1 MRFLILALIGLATSA
16 LADPSALN
24 KQITSAFPAAKW
36 EDAMLSGNGL
46 TGVMQ
51 YGGQPNE
58 TFILCSH
65 KFIRPGKGRDPIPD
79 MSDMVA
85 PMRKLMLD
93 GKVGEGWKLYY
104 DEWEKRAGK
113 GMIWTQQFHP
123 GYQMNIKF
131 VGGGYPIAYE
141 RQTNYETGEVI
152 VRFTDGHGDWVRHT
166 FVSRADDVVVTRL
179 SASSKGQGINAN
191 VTMAECERHPREIKI
206 EKLSDTTFLNWR
218 ARYPERRGDKGGYE
232 GVTRTVL
239 PKGGRTRS
247 NKGRHFI
254 TGAPE
259 IVLITA
265 LDRYRTEVDENF
277 AAKKLQ
283 EKLTAL
289 PTSYN
294 ELLERHLAIHK
305 PLFNRV
311 EFSLHQD
318 DDARSKSTEQLLHA
332 EVADK
337 ENIHLPLLERLF
349 YTSRYLFMAS
359 SGDDYAPRLTGLFI
373 GKWGAAWAGDYTL
386 DANANMAV
394 MGGYI
399 GNLAEC
405 MKGYHAII
413 ERTLPQWRHGA
424 KQLYGMRGV
433 LGPVRIDGEVAV
445 PHHMSLYHA
454 HMTTTGLG
462 PWILYPLWEYYETTG
477 DKAFLKE
484 KLYPLMKEQLAFYE
498 DFLTERDENG
508 KVIFVPSNSPEN
520 AWRGIKPRTSA
531 AINST
536 MDISACRQLL
546 TNLLTAE
553 EHLGLEK
560 SQTAQDLLSALPPY
574 RVNKDGAL
582 QEWSWPGWGEYYPH
596 RHSSHMYTVW
606 PGYNI
611 NPDNPETKE
620 LVPTVV
626 RALEKRDH
634 SIIQAHDFIQ
644 RAIGW
649 LRVKRPEP
657 FFKILKF
664 TVENNYLYS
673 SLATAHNVNHDI
685 YNFDYILTL
694 QGLFIETAVFS
705 RPGELEI
712 LPAMPKALKKGTF
725 TGLKGRNQC
734 TINRLDWD
742 LEKGTAVV
750 TLTSDIAQKLR
761 LVLRPGIKEMKSD
774 ILTEP
779 LPGDHEV
786 LLDLPAQKETTIHLW
801 FEPK

>member
-1 MRFLILALIGLATSA
+1 MV
-16 LADPSALN
+16 
-24 KQITSAFPAAKW
+24 
-36 EDAMLSGNGL
+36 SGNGL
-46 TGVMQ
+46 SGVMQ
-51 YGGQPNE
+51 FGGQPND
-58 TFILCSH
+58 TFIFCSH

-85 PMRKLMLD
+85 PMRKLMLE
-93 GKVGEGWKLYY
+93 GKVGEGWKLYH

-131 VGGGYPIAYE
+131 VGGGYPIEYS
-141 RQTNYETGEVI
+141 RQTNYETGEMI
-152 VRFTDGHGDWVRHT
+152 VKFTDGHGDWTRHT
-166 FVSRADDVVVTRL
+166 FVSRADDVIVTRL
-179 SASSKGQGINAN
+179 SASSTGRSVNAN
-191 VTMAECERHPREIKI
+191 LTMSECERHPQEVKIK
-206 EKLSDTTFLNWR
+206 KLADENHLNWQ
-218 ARYPERRGDKGGYE
+218 ATYPQRKGEQGGYE
-232 GVTRTVL
+232 GVTRVVL
-239 PKGGRTRS
+239 PKGGRAKP

-259 IVLITA
+259 ILLITG
-265 LDRYRTEVDENF
+265 LDRYRTDVTANF
-277 AAKKLQ
+277 
-283 EKLTAL
+283 ESTAL
-289 PTSYN
+289 EERLANVPQSYN
-294 ELLERHLAIHK
+294 ELLQRHLAIHQ

-311 EFSLHQD
+311 EFSLHQSEES
-318 DDARSKSTEQLLHA
+318 RKPTTEHLLQR

-337 ENIHLPLLERLF
+337 ETIHLPLLERLF

-359 SGDDYAPRLTGLFI
+359 SGEHYSPRLTGVFI

-394 MGGYI
+394 MGGHI
-399 GNLAEC
+399 ANLSEC
-405 MKGYHAII
+405 MRGYQAII

-424 KQLYGMRGV
+424 KQLYGMRGI

-445 PHHMSLYHA
+445 PHHMSEYHA
-454 HMTTTGLG
+454 HITATGLG
-462 PWILYPLWEYYETTG
+462 PWILYPLWEHYETTG
-477 DKAFLKE
+477 DKKFLKE
-484 KLYPLMKEQLAFYE
+484 TLYPLFQEQLAFYE
-498 DFLTERDENG
+498 DFLTERDSNG

-520 AWRGIKPRTSA
+520 GWRKMKVRTSA

-546 TNLLTAE
+546 TNLLKAE
-553 EHLGLEK
+553 KDLGLPETESAK
-560 SQTAQDLLSALPPY
+560 KLLADLPPY
-574 RVNKDGAL
+574 LVNKDGAL
-582 QEWSWPGWGEYYPH
+582 QEWSYPGWGENYRH

-606 PGYNI
+606 PGYDI
-611 NPDNPETKE
+611 NLDNPETKD
-620 LVPTVV
+620 LVPAVV

-657 FFKILKF
+657 FYKILKY
-664 TVENNYLYS
+664 TLENNYLYS
-673 SLATAHNVNHDI
+673 SLATSHNVGHDI
-685 YNFDYILTL
+685 YNYDYILSL
-694 QGLFIETAVFS
+694 QGMLIETAVFS

-712 LPAMPKALKKGTF
+712 LPAMPKAISRGTF
-725 TGLKGRNQC
+725 TGLQGRNQT

-742 LEKGTAVV
+742 LKKGTAAV
-750 TLTSDIAQKLR
+750 TLTSDIDQKIR
-761 LVLRPGIKEMKSD
+761 LVLRPSISEMKSD

-786 LLDLPAQKETTIHLW
+786 LLHLPAGKTTTIDLT
-801 FEPK
+801 FAPRN